1 MEIGNIGGGVLSGE
15 DLSGGGKN
23 RWRRIHFFH
32 YQIVI
37 GLPFKKLGHE
47 ITDANLQSVSDRL
60 SRTCNQGFS
69 LSPDSG
75 LLNIHDGPSEEIV

>member
-15 DLSGGGKN
+15 GKKPLASN
-23 RWRRIHFFH
+23 PFFH
-32 YQIVI
+32 FQIVI
-37 GLPFKKLGHE
+37 GLPFKRLGHE

-75 LLNIHDGPSEEIV
+75 LLNINDGPSEEIV